1 MPDQRFDEGLTL
13 QTPALVTFYVGQF
26 QLIWKTYL
34 SCNSPLRR
42 SSIVSLGIY
51 PHNSRISELTK
62 LRFLWEEKAPV
73 TQVKWVDT

>member
-13 QTPALVTFYVGQF
+13 QTPAFVTFYVGQF

-34 SCNSPLRR
+34 SYNSPLRR